1 MEEVIVDSLAVQP
14 LMIKTPIL
22 AVESDYGNPM
32 VDWLMIVSV
41 VAIIYVGK
49 KVIDKVFKRN
59 ES

>member
-1 MEEVIVDSLAVQP
+1 MDSLTVQP
-14 LMIKTPIL
+14 LVIKTPIL
-22 AVESDYGNPM
+22 AVEADYGHPM

-49 KVIDKVFKRN
+49 KVVDKVFKRN

>member
-1 MEEVIVDSLAVQP
+1 MDSLAVQP

-41 VAIIYVGK
+41 IAIIYVGK

>member
-1 MEEVIVDSLAVQP
+1 MDSLTVQP
-14 LMIKTPIL
+14 LVIKTPIL
-22 AVESDYGNPM
+22 EVEADYGNPM

-49 KVIDKVFKRN
+49 KVVDKVFKRN